1 MWNNVGCLD
10 GDPFLEELLLIG
22 SKRTFEGVF
31 QKIKFYTNG
40 TSGFLPMA
48 SFQAC
53 YFSLLFRV
61 ARVMWHES
69 FQAGPLQA
77 KKSASKLHTFISS

>member
-1 MWNNVGCLD
+1 MWNNNLGCLD

-22 SKRTFEGVF
+22 FKRTFEGVF
-31 QKIKFYTNG
+31 QKLNG

-53 YFSLLFRV
+53 YFSLLFRGGP
-61 ARVMWHES
+61 
-69 FQAGPLQA
+69 AGDGA
-77 KKSASKLHTFISS
+77 